1 MGTVFYSALHMKRML
16 NQITK
21 YTFGSLE
28 SFMDRGA
35 WQARVHGVA
44 KSQTQLST
52 QACFFYC
59 K

>member
-28 SFMDRGA
+28 NFMDRGA
-35 WQARVHGVA
+35 WPTIVHGVA
-44 KSQTQLST
+44 KSQT
-52 QACFFYC
+52 
-59 K
+59 